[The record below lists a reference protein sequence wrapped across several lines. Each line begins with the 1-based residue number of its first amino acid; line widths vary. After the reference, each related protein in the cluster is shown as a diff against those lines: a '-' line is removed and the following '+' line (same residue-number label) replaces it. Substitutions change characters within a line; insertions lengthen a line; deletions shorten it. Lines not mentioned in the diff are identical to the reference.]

1 MNLNQIA
8 GAVEYC
14 IRHEFFQA
22 SSVFTSKIES
32 IDSRVTTLCL
42 IYKDNTAQIKF
53 NPTGKCDYNFRVF
66 SLQDLFA
73 MFLRRDQEIVSIF
86 SQSILLLDKAKIASH
101 LYSSLIPIKIY
112 NQYFMS
118 EEIFKFKSKRGC
130 SKSLSMLFCD
140 IGDSGNFIIKTF
152 IPLCNM
158 LKNQLK
164 NCRLCIT
171 WKSGCYISGK
181 AAKVTIFS
189 DNNFEEDDIV
199 SLQKY
204 LYGNVSEL
212 QLARIYIPYKEHNV
226 FWEKMPLNIYDKTND
241 ILCDLTDELLLK
253 FTNSTLNENEIIT
266 NVIYYYIVAAKAFFL
281 SRTEF
286 NTANKCILDTFL
298 EDSISSFTKSILDH
312 QILSNARDKI
322 LREFKR
328 QSDKIRAD
336 LLGNYIELLDGWD
349 KVSNLDAFS
358 ISLQVL
364 SDIRNEFN
372 KMEKKDEEYA
382 TKYFI
387 EFCRLMFQCWDIPS
401 YYRAYVPFCIKYI
414 ASYEI

>member
-1 MNLNQIA
+1 MNLNQIS

-14 IRHEFFQA
+14 KRHQFFQA
-22 SSVFTSKIES
+22 SSVFISQIKNINR
-32 IDSRVTTLCL
+32 RVTTLCL
-42 IYKDNTAQIKF
+42 IYKDNTAKINF
-53 NPTGKCDYNFRVF
+53 SPTENCDYNFRVF
-66 SLQDLFA
+66 SLQDLYA
-73 MFLRRDQEIVSIF
+73 MFLRRDQKIVSIF

-101 LYSSLIPIKIY
+101 LYSSLVPIKIY
-112 NQYFMS
+112 NKYFMS
-118 EEIFKFKSKRGC
+118 EEIIKFRSKREC

-140 IGDSGNFIIKTF
+140 IGDSGNFITKTF

-158 LKNQLK
+158 FKKQLK
-164 NCRLCIT
+164 NCRLRIT

-181 AAKVTIFS
+181 AAEVTIFS
-189 DNNFEEDDIV
+189 DNNFKESDIV
-199 SLQKY
+199 LLQKF
-204 LYGNVSEL
+204 LFGNVSEL
-212 QLARIYIPYKEHNV
+212 QLARIYIPCKEHNV
-226 FWEKMPLNIYDKTND
+226 FWKKMPLNIYDKTNN

-253 FTNSTLNENEIIT
+253 FSNSTLNENEIIT
-266 NVIYYYIVAAKAFFL
+266 NVINYYIVAAKAFFL
-281 SRTEF
+281 SRAEF
-286 NTANKCILDTFL
+286 NTANQCILDAFL

-322 LREFKR
+322 LHEFKR

-336 LLGNYIELLDGWD
+336 LFGNYVELLDSWD

-358 ISLQVL
+358 NSLQVL

-372 KMEKKDEEYA
+372 KMEKKEGKYA
-382 TKYFI
+382 IKYFI
-387 EFCRLMFQCWDIPS
+387 EFCKLMFQCWDIPS

>member
-1 MNLNQIA
+1 
-8 GAVEYC
+8 
-14 IRHEFFQA
+14 
-22 SSVFTSKIES
+22 
-32 IDSRVTTLCL
+32 
-42 IYKDNTAQIKF
+42 
-53 NPTGKCDYNFRVF
+53 
-66 SLQDLFA
+66 
-73 MFLRRDQEIVSIF
+73 
-86 SQSILLLDKAKIASH
+86 
-101 LYSSLIPIKIY
+101 
-112 NQYFMS
+112 
-118 EEIFKFKSKRGC
+118 
-130 SKSLSMLFCD
+130 
-140 IGDSGNFIIKTF
+140 
-152 IPLCNM
+152 
-158 LKNQLK
+158 
-164 NCRLCIT
+164 
-171 WKSGCYISGK
+171 
-181 AAKVTIFS
+181 
-189 DNNFEEDDIV
+189 
-199 SLQKY
+199 
-204 LYGNVSEL
+204 
-212 QLARIYIPYKEHNV
+212 
-226 FWEKMPLNIYDKTND
+226 MPLNIYDKTND